1 MILRWMILLLV
12 NVFFHKY
19 DPKRWEGTNPLQSS
33 TFFFFVRPNVF
44 RKIRKSTIKFH
55 IIFPVFKRAL
65 HLIKEA
71 GKKFRRYIRKHEIQP
86 RLSSFVKKVA
96 RRLDELII
104 GVKCAI
110 YISVHGSLEQ
120 EISAYPI
127 RNIPAILL
135 FFPYKK

>member
-1 MILRWMILLLV
+1 M
-12 NVFFHKY
+12 
-19 DPKRWEGTNPLQSS
+19 
-33 TFFFFVRPNVF
+33 
-44 RKIRKSTIKFH
+44 
-55 IIFPVFKRAL
+55 
-65 HLIKEA
+65 IKEA

-120 EISAYPI
+120 EISAYQKYSSDTS
-127 RNIPAILL
+127 LL
-135 FFPYKK
+135 SVQEIDDVITFRGRSKQVKTDNRVVCFH

>member
-1 MILRWMILLLV
+1 MRR
-12 NVFFHKY
+12 
-19 DPKRWEGTNPLQSS
+19 DESS
-33 TFFFFVRPNVF
+33 TILYFFFFFVRPNVF

-135 FFPYKK
+135 FFP